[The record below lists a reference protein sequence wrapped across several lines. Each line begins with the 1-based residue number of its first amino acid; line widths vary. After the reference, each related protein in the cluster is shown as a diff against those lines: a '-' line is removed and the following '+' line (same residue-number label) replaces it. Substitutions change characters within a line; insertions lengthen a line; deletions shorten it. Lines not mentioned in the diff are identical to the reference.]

1 MKVRRIVT
9 GLNEKGKSCIKWN
22 SEILGKTGRPGFE
35 KVELWATNSLPAKLS
50 DEDPKDWNLGT
61 SLANGSVLRICKYEP
76 GVQGRWHK
84 TDTVDYGIILSGE
97 LVLELEEEDVNLYPG
112 DIIIQRQTNHSWA
125 NRSNEPCVV
134 AFILIALEDAKPT
147 GW

>member
-9 GLNEKGKSCIKWN
+9 GLNEKGKSYVKWD
-22 SEILGKTGRPGFE
+22 SEILGKAGRAGFE
-35 KVELWATNSLPAKLS
+35 KVDLWATDSLPAKLS
-50 DEDPKDWNLGT
+50 DADPKEWELGT
-61 SLANGSVLRICKYEP
+61 SVANGSVLRICKYEP

-97 LVLELEEEDVNLYPG
+97 LVLELEDEVVNLHPG
-112 DIIIQRQTNHSWA
+112 DVIIQRQTNHSWA
-125 NRSNEPCVV
+125 NRGTEPCVV
-134 AFILIALEDAKPT
+134 AFILIALEGAKPT